1 MPPAPVSIADSMI
14 QLAVRLGGMEQA
26 LRSNVSH
33 EKLTTILND
42 HRRELAGQMR
52 DLETHL
58 RGTLDSHS
66 AKNDKRQAELT
77 QAQDR
82 RITDLFSSLDRM
94 LAEKVGGAVRDA
106 MNMRDEQEE
115 RARKEIDN
123 KAKDAARGIRLFA
136 QTMPPLVTGIVV
148 AGGFIAWMW
157 ATGKI

>member
-1 MPPAPVSIADSMI
+1 
-14 QLAVRLGGMEQA
+14 
-26 LRSNVSH
+26 
-33 EKLTTILND
+33 
-42 HRRELAGQMR
+42 
-52 DLETHL
+52 
-58 RGTLDSHS
+58 
-66 AKNDKRQAELT
+66 
-77 QAQDR
+77 
-82 RITDLFSSLDRM
+82 M

-106 MNMRDEQEE
+106 MKMRDEQEE